1 MILLAIGI
9 YIATLFLIGF
19 LSYKKHQTASDFII
33 GARSLNYWLTAMA
46 AHASDMSSWLFLGFP
61 AVIFLG
67 GLFNVWLAV
76 GLTLFMLLNWLFIA
90 PRVRIK
96 TEEYNSMTFSS
107 FFESRFHDT

>member
-46 AHASDMSSWLFLGFP
+46 AHASDMSSWLFMGFP
-61 AVIFLG
+61 AVIFIG
-67 GLFNVWLAV
+67 GLFRSWFAI
-76 GLTLFMLLNWLFIA
+76 GLCLFMLLN
-90 PRVRIK
+90 
-96 TEEYNSMTFSS
+96 
-107 FFESRFHDT
+107 